1 MLASLY
7 EYKLLTIYLLNLC
20 ESLISDGVQ
29 RKRQLTKIDYNARW
43 RSRYLNSLISWK
55 SWVQV
60 PPLHQITFTPCCYQ
74 IYSDNSKVS
83 FLNL

>member
-55 SWVQV
+55 S
-60 PPLHQITFTPCCYQ
+60 
-74 IYSDNSKVS
+74 
-83 FLNL
+83 